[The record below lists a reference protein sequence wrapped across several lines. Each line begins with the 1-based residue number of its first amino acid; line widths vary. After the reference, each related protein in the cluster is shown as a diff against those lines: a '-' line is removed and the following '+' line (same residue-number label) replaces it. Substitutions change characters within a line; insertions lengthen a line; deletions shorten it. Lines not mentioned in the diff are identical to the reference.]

1 MLKKLAAL
9 LRKLADKLDPKPTAE
24 NVSDKMLHAAA
35 GAVAAA
41 VGLLSVGPGAALIL
55 AALAGIARELWNWQI
70 QGTRWD
76 WLDLLATVA
85 GGVALVAANAAFA

>member
-1 MLKKLAAL
+1 MKHL
-9 LRKLADKLDPKPTAE
+9 DKLKH
-24 NVSDKMLHAAA
+24 LAA
-35 GAVAAA
+35 GAVVAA
-41 VGLLSVGPGAALIL
+41 VGLLADSITAALAL
-55 AALAGIARELWNWQI
+55 AVLAGIAREAWNLHI

>member
-1 MLKKLAAL
+1 MKHI
-9 LRKLADKLDPKPTAE
+9 DKLK
-24 NVSDKMLHAAA
+24 HFAA
-35 GAVAAA
+35 GAFCGCA
-41 VGLLSVGPGAALIL
+41 GLLADGPAAGLAL
-55 AALAGIARELWNWQI
+55 AALAGLARETWNLHI

>member
-1 MLKKLAAL
+1 MTWKH
-9 LRKLADKLDPKPTAE
+9 ADKIKH
-24 NVSDKMLHAAA
+24 VGA

-41 VGLLSVGPGAALIL
+41 VGLISVGPGAALIL
-55 AALAGIARELWNWQI
+55 AALSGIARETWNLFI

-85 GGVALVAANAAFA
+85 GGVALVAVNAAFA

>member
-1 MLKKLAAL
+1 MP
-9 LRKLADKLDPKPTAE
+9 DPKPPAE
-24 NVSDKMLHAAA
+24 IVSDKMLHAAA

-41 VGLLSVGPGAALIL
+41 VGLISVGPGAALTL
-55 AALAGIARELWNWQI
+55 AALSGIARETWNLFI

>member
-1 MLKKLAAL
+1 MP
-9 LRKLADKLDPKPTAE
+9 DPKPTAE

-55 AALAGIARELWNWQI
+55 AALAGIAREAWNLHI
-70 QGTRWD
+70 RGTRWD

-85 GGVALVAANAAFA
+85 GGVALVAASAAFA

>member
-1 MLKKLAAL
+1 M
-9 LRKLADKLDPKPTAE
+9 DKLKH
-24 NVSDKMLHAAA
+24 LAA

-55 AALAGIARELWNWQI
+55 AALAGIARETWNLFI

-85 GGVALVAANAAFA
+85 GGAALVAANAAFA

>member
-1 MLKKLAAL
+1 MKHL
-9 LRKLADKLDPKPTAE
+9 DKLKH
-24 NVSDKMLHAAA
+24 LAA

-55 AALAGIARELWNWQI
+55 AALAGIARETWNLHI

>member
-1 MLKKLAAL
+1 MKHI
-9 LRKLADKLDPKPTAE
+9 DKLK
-24 NVSDKMLHAAA
+24 HFAA
-35 GAVAAA
+35 GAFCGCT
-41 VGLLSVGPGAALIL
+41 GLLAVGPGAALIL